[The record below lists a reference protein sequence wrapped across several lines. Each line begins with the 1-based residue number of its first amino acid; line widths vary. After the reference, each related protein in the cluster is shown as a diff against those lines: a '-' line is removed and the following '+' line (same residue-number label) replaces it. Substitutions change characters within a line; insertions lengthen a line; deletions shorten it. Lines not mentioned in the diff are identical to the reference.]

1 MASIP
6 ASAPARPSAGLAA
19 STLGIARRG
28 LLKFLRTPQL
38 VVVGT
43 VQSALFLLIFRYV
56 FGGAIGAGGLDY
68 VDFLVPGFI
77 TTGLLFAG
85 MGAAAGDGRGPGA
98 GLRGPAPLP
107 AHPQERR
114 PGRPGAWPTPP
125 CWCGAWPS
133 PAPSA
138 SPSGS
143 GSTAAWPTPWPRS
156 GCCVVFGFAFEW
168 MFLTLGLFAGTA
180 QAAQGLALMVFP
192 LTFVSSAY
200 VPVDSMPG
208 WMQAF
213 AEHQPVTVMVDAV
226 RVAHPGPGGRGC
238 CSATAPGST
247 WSGRWPGRRSSW
259 RCSCRS
265 PWPATGATDRPGCGG

>member
-1 MASIP
+1 VFLALTGQALEPAADRRRAPGGLRGDDPTMASIP
-6 ASAPARPSAGLAA
+6 ASRLRPALGRAGGQH
-19 STLGIARRG
+19 LGIARAGGCSSSCAR
-28 LLKFLRTPQL
+28 PQL

-77 TTGLLFAG
+77 TTGLLFAWHG
-85 MGAAAGDGRGPGA
+85 RGRRDGRGPGA

-114 PGRPGAWPTPP
+114 PWLAGPWPTPP
-125 CWCGAWPS
+125 CSCGAWPS
-133 PAPSA
+133 PAPSGFA
-138 SPSGS
+138 VGFRLH
-143 GSTAAWPTPWPRS
+143 GGLADALAAF
-156 GCCVVFGFAFEW
+156 GLLLVFGFAFEW

-200 VPVDSMPG
+200 VPV
-208 WMQAF
+208 
-213 AEHQPVTVMVDAV
+213 
-226 RVAHPGPGGRGC
+226 
-238 CSATAPGST
+238 
-247 WSGRWPGRRSSW
+247 
-259 RCSCRS
+259 
-265 PWPATGATDRPGCGG
+265 